1 MDDSYHADF
10 LLTYRTFLTSPGE
23 IFDKLLTN
31 WNEKAE
37 VHDQVINSASLVTVF
52 V

>member
-1 MDDSYHADF
+1 MDDAYNADF
-10 LLTYRTFLTSPGE
+10 LLTYRTFLASPGE

-37 VHDQVINSASLVTVF
+37 AHDQVMVETL
-52 V
+52 